1 MKNSIPCIGFFIAI
15 LFCFV
20 ECSVLLD
27 VPYGENE
34 QQVLDLYVPE
44 DDSIR
49 LNKIII
55 MIHGGA
61 WWMGRKEDLNPD
73 VAILR
78 AALPDY
84 AIANINYQLGSE
96 ESPGFPKQLDDIKA
110 VIAFLK
116 SSFTTDLSFAVFGV
130 SAGAHLAMLYSYWW
144 DRNNRDVK
152 VVVSHV
158 GPVDFMDDGYCRN
171 ILLYPLIVP
180 LIGPHP
186 CAEFPEI
193 WNQTSP
199 INYIEEATPPTIG
212 FYGNLDILVPF
223 GQMPALQGRLESV
236 GVANEFTRYQGG
248 HNGWPDTSIQDM
260 YRKITDF
267 LQVHM

>member
-1 MKNSIPCIGFFIAI
+1 MVRLKLIYLSIKKIQNRSASGEKYTSPAEFNGIGKSSGGGLVI
-15 LFCFV
+15 LI
-20 ECSVLLD
+20 
-27 VPYGENE
+27 PE
-34 QQVLDLYVPE
+34 QT
-44 DDSIR
+44 
-49 LNKIII
+49 
-55 MIHGGA
+55 
-61 WWMGRKEDLNPD
+61 
-73 VAILR
+73 
-78 AALPDY
+78 
-84 AIANINYQLGSE
+84 GSE

-186 CAEFPEI
+186 CAEFPDI

-199 INYIEEATPPTIG
+199 INYIEEASPPTIG

-236 GVANEFTRYQGG
+236 RVANEFTRYQGG